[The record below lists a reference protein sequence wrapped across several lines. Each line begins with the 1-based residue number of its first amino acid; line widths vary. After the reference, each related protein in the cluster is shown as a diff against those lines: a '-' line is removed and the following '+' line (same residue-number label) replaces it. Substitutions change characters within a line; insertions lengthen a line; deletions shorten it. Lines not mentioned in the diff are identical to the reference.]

1 MERAPADRELW
12 RAAAEGDSD
21 AFAVLYEQ
29 YVDRI
34 YSYCFRRTASWAT
47 AQDLTS
53 TVFLEAWR
61 RRRAVTFG
69 VDGSV
74 VGWLFGVA
82 NNVVRGD
89 QRSQRRHREAL
100 AKLPPPVAGPDLA
113 EDTSS
118 RLDSEA
124 QMRRVL
130 VALDRL
136 SSSDREVL
144 ALSVWSGL
152 TQPDIAR
159 ALGVP
164 VGTVKSRLA
173 RARQRLHA
181 LADSGVGGPGQPPRP
196 EVLGLTQSQEGFR

>member
-1 MERAPADRELW
+1 MDRAPADRELW
-12 RAAAEGDSD
+12 RAAAEGDTD
-21 AFAVLYEQ
+21 AFAMLYEQ
-29 YVDRI
+29 YADRI

-61 RRRAVTFG
+61 RRGAVTFG
-69 VDGSV
+69 EDGSV
-74 VGWLFGVA
+74 AGWLFGVA

-100 AKLPPPVAGPDLA
+100 TKLPPPVAEPDLA
-113 EDTSS
+113 DDTSS

-130 VALDRL
+130 IALDRL
-136 SSSDREVL
+136 SESDREVL

-152 TQPDIAR
+152 SQPDVAR

-173 RARQRLHA
+173 RARQRLHV
-181 LADSGVGGPGQPPRP
+181 LADGRPASDGQQPRP
-196 EVLGLTQSQEGFR
+196 EVHGLTPSQEGFR